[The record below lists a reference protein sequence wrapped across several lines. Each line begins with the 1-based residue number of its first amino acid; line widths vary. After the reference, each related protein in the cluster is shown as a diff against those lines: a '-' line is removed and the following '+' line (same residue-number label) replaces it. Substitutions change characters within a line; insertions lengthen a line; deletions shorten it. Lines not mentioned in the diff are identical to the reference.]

1 MKAKLLMAVVAI
13 TTLAGCA
20 SGGDYKQY
28 LEAQQAMAAKAR
40 PLLVIEAQPGQTITG
55 LSRLEVNAPAQSGVS
70 ALAPPRSEVA
80 GVVRDIGVAAIGAYT
95 GVAMT
100 RAVVGGVQSLGDN
113 IERSGTAGYPY
124 VQAPGA
130 VTTNTASGG
139 SVAGGG
145 SITNTTSTST
155 DNHTTTP
162 APVVVTP
169 VVTP

>member
-1 MKAKLLMAVVAI
+1 MKATMLVGLAAVLA
-13 TTLAGCA
+13 LAGCA
-20 SGGDYKQY
+20 GGDYKQY
-28 LEAQQAMAAKAR
+28 LDAQQAMAAKAR

-55 LSRLEVNAPAQSGVS
+55 LSRLDVNAPSQAGV
-70 ALAPPRSEVA
+70 ATLAPPRSEVA
-80 GVVRDIGVAAIGAYT
+80 GVVRDVSIAAIGAYT

-145 SITNTTSTST
+145 SITSTTST